1 MSYVLLTVRT
11 RRSVEEANE
20 RLWKKLETD
29 IIGNTFKQKFEKE
42 DLKGIIDNIKYCLDH
57 YNMLTIFPL
66 EGKGSAS
73 GIDYAI
79 IMTLLRGQIAILCNI
94 MYWLSFRV
102 QKGAVCD
109 HTRQRNNFTL
119 RNCE

>member
-1 MSYVLLTVRT
+1 LSYVLLTVRT

-29 IIGNTFKQKFEKE
+29 IIGNTFKQELGKE
-42 DLKGIIDNIKYCLDH
+42 DFKGIIDNIKYCLDH

-79 IMTLLRGQIAILCNI
+79 IMTLLRGQIAILYNI
-94 MYWLSFRV
+94 IYRFFFRL
-102 QKGAVCD
+102 QKSTGD
-109 HTRQRNNFTL
+109 HTRQSSNYIIQL
-119 RNCE
+119 